1 VPGGAA
7 GADVGAV
14 TRLETIAE
22 LVGTRIGMLR
32 VMQQTHLQAAT
43 DALTGLL
50 NRRTVEDRA
59 HELLRHGIPF
69 ALAMGDLDHFKEI
82 NDTHG
87 HDAGDRALRLFART
101 LQTTFRSED
110 VVARFGGE
118 EFVIL
123 FPNRTTTEAAAA
135 LERVREQLVLAIA
148 AGPVPGFTASFGVSH
163 SDEWTDL
170 EELLRAADNALFRA
184 KREGRNRVIVEGLLT
199 T

>member
-1 VPGGAA
+1 MNYSATAPIRVGDGGP
-7 GADVGAV
+7 
-14 TRLETIAE
+14 RPLQRNKRYPRPRRRRPSIAP
-22 LVGTRIGMLR
+22 V
-32 VMQQTHLQAAT
+32 
-43 DALTGLL
+43 
-50 NRRTVEDRA
+50 
-59 HELLRHGIPF
+59 
-69 ALAMGDLDHFKEI
+69 
-82 NDTHG
+82 
-87 HDAGDRALRLFART
+87 ART

-170 EELLRAADNALFRA
+170 EELLRAADSALFRA
-184 KREGRNRVIVEGLLT
+184 KREGRNRVIVEGLPT